1 MVILEEKTKTE
12 KTLAP
17 EGAAQT
23 AICTSVIELGTKV
36 DNYYENER
44 LVNIFDL
51 GFELP
56 DSTVTINGDEVPLKV
71 YKKIYLRS
79 EDHQAGRSIKKNLG
93 KWLTNYDELVKK
105 GTTLQE
111 ALRGRPALLTITH
124 EKGNKGTYAKVTDI
138 SAMPAKMAAGMKPHG
153 EVWSYDPS
161 DPNTNWDKL
170 PSFYQDDIRLSAE
183 FKQAK
188 GEVTGETDEF

>member
-1 MVILEEKTKTE
+1 MVILEEQNKKE

-17 EGAAQT
+17 EGAAQA
-23 AICTSVIELGTKV
+23 AICTSVIELGTRV

-56 DSTVTINGDEVPLKV
+56 DSTITINGDEVPQTV

-79 EDHQAGRSIKKNLG
+79 EKEQVGRSIKKNLG
-93 KWLTNYDELVKK
+93 KWLTNYDELAKK

-111 ALRGRPALLTITH
+111 ALLGRPALLTITH
-124 EKGNKGTYAKVTDI
+124 EKGTKSTYAKVTDI
-138 SAMPAKMAAGMKPHG
+138 SAMPVKMAAGMKPHG

-170 PSFYQDDIRLSAE
+170 PTWHQDDIRLSAE

>member
-1 MVILEEKTKTE
+1 MVILEEQAKSE

-17 EGAAQT
+17 AGAAQT
-23 AICTSVIELGTKV
+23 AICTSVIELGTTV
-36 DNYYENER
+36 DNTYENER
-44 LVNIFDL
+44 LVNIFAL

-56 DSTVTINGDEVPLKV
+56 DSTITINGDEVPQTIYRKV
-71 YKKIYLRS
+71 YLRS
-79 EDHQAGRSIKKNLG
+79 EPYQVGRSIKKHLG
-93 KWLTNYDELVKK
+93 KWLTNYDELAKK

-111 ALRGRPALLTITH
+111 ALRGRPALLTISH

-138 SAMPAKMAAGMKPHG
+138 SAMPPKMAAGIEAHG

>member
-36 DNYYENER
+36 DNFYENER

-56 DSTVTINGDEVPLKV
+56 DSTVTINGEEVPLKV

-111 ALRGRPALLTITH
+111 ALRGRPALLTISH

-170 PSFYQDDIRLSAE
+170 PTWHQDDIRLSAE